1 MLGVT
6 SHCNI
11 PDFKS
16 SSKKVQ
22 DVLVEDRHP
31 LAKLS
36 RGALTATHATCQDGR
51 WFMNDLRTSLDRI
64 YSFSGMTVNL
74 RLSCSFRVTYISV
87 IYDSVFIAIGNYYE
101 LRMDVHGGG
110 PGQLTSSPTRRCHR
124 AARYGASNRDI

>member
-36 RGALTATHATCQDGR
+36 RGALTATHATCEDGR
-51 WFMNDLRTSLDRI
+51 WFMNDLRTSLERSHALLNKGRDDEAKDRP
-64 YSFSGMTVNL
+64 
-74 RLSCSFRVTYISV
+74 
-87 IYDSVFIAIGNYYE
+87 D
-101 LRMDVHGGG
+101 
-110 PGQLTSSPTRRCHR
+110 
-124 AARYGASNRDI
+124 SNRRGGANPPV